1 MQVRRLVVLFIV
13 WKYVFKVFL
22 QIIKLLLETLG
33 VLSFF
38 IKALAE
44 YFYEL

>member
-22 QIIKLLLETLG
+22 QIIELLLETLG

-38 IKALAE
+38 IKAFAE